1 MSGFLSE
8 TEQED
13 CRVLWEQEEG
23 TDTSESSTLKTGLGR
38 W

>member
-13 CRVLWEQEEG
+13 CHVLWEQEEG
-23 TDTSESSTLKTGLGR
+23 TGTSESSTLKTGLGR